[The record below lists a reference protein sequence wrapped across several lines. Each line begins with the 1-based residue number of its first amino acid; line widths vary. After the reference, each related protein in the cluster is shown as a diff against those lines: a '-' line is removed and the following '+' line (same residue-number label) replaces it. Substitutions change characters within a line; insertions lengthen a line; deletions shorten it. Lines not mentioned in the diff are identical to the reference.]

1 MRDVYPILF
10 VVQCNPFLATLQCIN
25 GLSGI
30 PVLAVALAR
39 LIYDVRTTSG
49 CLYLGATQCLGG
61 NGCPLVVNG
70 NVIHGSLSLM

>member
-1 MRDVYPILF
+1 MSFVCYYP
-10 VVQCNPFLATLQCIN
+10 VQTLSSHGNQCIN
-25 GLSGI
+25 VLSGI

-61 NGCPLVVNG
+61 NRRQLVVNG